1 MQALS
6 TTVPGHSYTIK
17 WMFGL
22 PEVIDFIKN
31 CQIEEGCLIH
41 VLQKSSAGLIIK
53 SKDHKLAISNDIA
66 DRIQV

>member
-53 SKDHKLAISNDIA
+53 SRAVSYTHLKYEYIVNF
-66 DRIQV
+66 V